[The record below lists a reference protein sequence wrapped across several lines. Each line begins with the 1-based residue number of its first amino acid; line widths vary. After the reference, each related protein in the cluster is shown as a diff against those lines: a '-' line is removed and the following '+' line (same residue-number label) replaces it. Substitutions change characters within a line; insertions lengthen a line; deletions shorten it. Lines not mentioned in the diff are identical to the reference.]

1 MAVCWYQPQLLKFN
15 KTILTED
22 RASLIVGT
30 KGSVFL
36 CVVFSMETIMKKY
49 MVVYHGANRC
59 EYYDKVND
67 VYFEV
72 QHLATPYSL
81 FECVFNDKSDT
92 KWVQVRL
99 HLETTLVAV

>member
-36 CVVFSMETIMKKY
+36 CVVFSMEMAMPDRFFLRVTLCGRSFDTSPMTFVKALSDMEELSRNNILA
-49 MVVYHGANRC
+49 MVLRAK
-59 EYYDKVND
+59 E
-67 VYFEV
+67 
-72 QHLATPYSL
+72 
-81 FECVFNDKSDT
+81 
-92 KWVQVRL
+92 
-99 HLETTLVAV
+99 